1 MVFKKKNSADDTCY
15 AVKSLA
21 LAISAFHCSYF
32 RQIHPF
38 SHPAFCAVGKRR
50 GFHKCSPYPELT
62 AMNAEPAVL
71 NRFFFLRQALHPAF
85 YCRKD
90 PVLLFSYTHVSC
102 CNILSQSDIIPV
114 NDVSYQPDG
123 APIFIIR
130 SVPLPGKTI
139 SRPDKS

>member
-1 MVFKKKNSADDTCY
+1 MVFKKSSADDTCY
-15 AVKSLA
+15 TVKSLT
-21 LAISAFHCSYF
+21 LVISAFHCSYS

-62 AMNAEPAVL
+62 AMNAEPAVF

-90 PVLLFSYTHVSC
+90 PVLLFSHTHVSC
-102 CNILSQSDIIPV
+102 CNVLSLSDIIPV

-123 APIFIIR
+123 APIFLIPVGP
-130 SVPLPGKTI
+130 SPGKNNI
-139 SRPDKS
+139 QP